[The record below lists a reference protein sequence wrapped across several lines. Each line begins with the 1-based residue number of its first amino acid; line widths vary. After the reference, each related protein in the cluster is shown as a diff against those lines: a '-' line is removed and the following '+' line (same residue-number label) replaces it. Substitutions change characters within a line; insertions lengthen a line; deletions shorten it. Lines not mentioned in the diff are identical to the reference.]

1 MLTNFVKSRVKLLLI
16 AFAFTTIYSSQLQVV
31 AQDPAESNGHY
42 MGREIATTMH
52 YTGAPWLVRES
63 RQREEDCRQLL
74 KALDV
79 KPGQVVC
86 DMGCGNGFYTLKL
99 ANLCGKE
106 GKVYAVD
113 IQQGMLDRL
122 RQNMA
127 ERKLANYEA
136 VLGAADDPRLPA
148 GRIDLALLV
157 DVYHEFSQPQKMLR
171 KIRASL
177 APDGRMVLLEYRKE
191 DPQVPILPAH
201 KMSVAE
207 VKAEIEPEGFRLEK
221 TLENLPRQHILIFR
235 KNTM

>member
-1 MLTNFVKSRVKLLLI
+1 MSRTLLACLL
-16 AFAFTTIYSSQLQVV
+16 AVQTLACC
-31 AQDPAESNGHY
+31 QDVHPVTGRQTAPV
-42 MGREIATTMH
+42 MGMG
-52 YTGAPWLVRES
+52 GAPWLVRPE
-63 RQREEDCRQLL
+63 REAEEAPDA
-74 KALDV
+74 ALDEITAEIGDL
-79 KPGQVVC
+79 KGAVVA
-86 DMGCGNGFYTLKL
+86 DIGAGVGYFTWRL
-99 ANLCGKE
+99 AARVGPQ

-113 IQQGMLDRL
+113 IQQAMLDRL

-136 VLGAADDPRLPA
+136 MLGAADDPRLPA

-157 DVYHEFSQPQKMLR
+157 DVYHEFSQPQAMLR

-177 APDGRMVLLEYRKE
+177 TPGGRMVLLEYRKE

-221 TLENLPRQHILIFR
+221 ALENLPRQHILIFR